1 MSTKRKSYCAAFK
14 LQVVNYANQKSNRAA
29 GRTFGVSEKLVRDWR
44 KAEVSLTAMDKSK
57 KANRGNK
64 ARWPQLEK
72 RLSAWL
78 MEQLAAGIFLSTAQ
92 LRLQAAE
99 VARAMDIKE
108 FAGGASWCYRFMHRN
123 HLCLEKVTL
132 LRCPEA
138 ASGLQTE
145 DPNFRIKQDEALL
158 FIKNEKEELECST
171 EADQL
176 PPLLEAPQTEE
187 NDNAAVLHEAKEYED
202 LPSEP
207 ESLFAPLSEADI
219 KTSESSETYDSEDD
233 KKLTKRDATKAAVE
247 VRQDGVQVSGE
258 TGTRSDEQVQSGD
271 GKIPTETFENGDEGA
286 KPRRD
291 FDDFNCPQCD
301 KTFYSKKGLKNHM
314 PTHAPEV
321 KLAPCSA
328 RKYSLKDFIKQEDD
342 DDGEFGVP
350 SNLCDDGKAKKKPQN
365 AKGTEFQ
372 CSICQQVL
380 ENKAALK
387 GHLREHKN
395 ELNFAC
401 DSCDQKFK
409 RKEHLT
415 RHLRVHVPRKESW
428 RKRKFQD
435 TICPQC
441 GKMFD
446 NGSKM
451 LHHMAK
457 CKRLACKVCGK
468 RFSRR
473 HNLLNHAA
481 QNHKEE
487 NSTENQVSADGP
499 PPSKT
504 CERGQNGEDRRSG
517 SDAGERSDVDGGKRR
532 QGILKTKMIG
542 PPEMNDTKRQAYEAQ
557 FKIRTIDYAVEH
569 GNRAAAREFDV
580 NESMVRKWRKQEKEL
595 RLAKKKKLS
604 FRGNKARWPALEVQL
619 ERWIHD
625 LRAVGR
631 NVSTLSIR
639 MRAKA
644 LAEELKIEHFQG
656 GPSWCFRFMKRH
668 RLSIRV
674 RPTVA
679 QQLPADYIEKPEEM
693 QVKVEEDSKNIFF

>member
-532 QGILKTKMIG
+532 QGILKTKMIDCPKEG
-542 PPEMNDTKRQAYEAQ
+542 PPTSDSDTDFGQCVPYSSSR
-557 FKIRTIDYAVEH
+557 R
-569 GNRAAAREFDV
+569 
-580 NESMVRKWRKQEKEL
+580 
-595 RLAKKKKLS
+595 KKKPRVNKKSRTKAPLPPQIPETEAGPGWKS
-604 FRGNKARWPALEVQL
+604 DDNRCLICNKTYVSIGGLRRHMVQHTGSKAFACCVCDKRFGLQEYLTRHMMTHSARKCPICGERFATRSQMEVHMGTHGPHDRPPEKMDEGNGDQ
-619 ERWIHD
+619 
-625 LRAVGR
+625 
-631 NVSTLSIR
+631 S
-639 MRAKA
+639 
-644 LAEELKIEHFQG
+644 
-656 GPSWCFRFMKRH
+656 PSD
-668 RLSIRV
+668 
-674 RPTVA
+674 TT
-679 QQLPADYIEKPEEM
+679 
-693 QVKVEEDSKNIFF
+693 

>member
-1 MSTKRKSYCAAFK
+1 MLKELMKERLNLAAEEIYNLFE
-14 LQVVNYANQKSNRAA
+14 VTIADYE
-29 GRTFGVSEKLVRDWR
+29 EKLNRSKEEHERRESELVDAVAELRVR
-44 KAEVSLTAMDKSK
+44 
-57 KANRGNK
+57 
-64 ARWPQLEK
+64 
-72 RLSAWL
+72 
-78 MEQLAAGIFLSTAQ
+78 
-92 LRLQAAE
+92 
-99 VARAMDIKE
+99 
-108 FAGGASWCYRFMHRN
+108 
-123 HLCLEKVTL
+123 L
-132 LRCPEA
+132 LK
-138 ASGLQTE
+138 
-145 DPNFRIKQDEALL
+145 RIKQDEALL